1 MNRKKGRGWLKGD
14 DGRDM
19 RAKQQHR
26 DELETAL
33 QTAEHSIM
41 FQREII
47 VGRVNHSPAA
57 PLSAC

>member
-1 MNRKKGRGWLKGD
+1 MMVKGE

-19 RAKQQHR
+19 RANQQHR
-26 DELETAL
+26 DELRTEL

-47 VGRVNHSPAA
+47 FGHVNHSPAA
-57 PLSAC
+57 PLGAC